1 MIQQLDENITR
12 AIFNFLN
19 SNNTISQIPYYLGL
33 IPYELY
39 VLPGMFIAI
48 AHMLYYN
55 TYTPLQFHLVPHW
68 FAFSMATYIKH
79 NLHRTRPG
87 CKFPEMKNKIA
98 KNHCKMPTQVQSF
111 PSGHTIIAFAL
122 TTTLITFLNDTTVLD
137 ENKIFA
143 GIHFYDN
150 RIKQIVTVLAIV
162 IATMTGIH
170 RIGFGYHYFG
180 DVCVGAVIGTFIGYI
195 SYKIIN
201 VARHECV
208 DINKNINDEEQQKY
222 KKQGIRI
229 VTVLAIFVCVLAI
242 YDFFTNKLGKL
253 TQLKH

>member
-12 AIFNFLN
+12 AIFKFLN
-19 SNNTISQIPYYLGL
+19 TNKTVAQIPYYLGL

-39 VLPGMFIAI
+39 VLPGMFVAI

-87 CKFPEMKNKIA
+87 CKFPEMKSKIA

-122 TTTLITFLNDTTVLD
+122 ATTLITFLNDETVPD

-150 RIKQIVTVLAIV
+150 RVKQIVTVLAILV
-162 IATMTGIH
+162 AAMTGIH
-170 RIGFGYHYFG
+170 RIGFGYHFFG
-180 DVCVGAVIGTFIGYI
+180 DVCVGAMLGIFIGYT

-201 VARHECV
+201 VARYECSEM
-208 DINKNINDEEQQKY
+208 DEKSNEEDKNKY
-222 KKQGIRI
+222 KKLGVRMISIFAI
-229 VTVLAIFVCVLAI
+229 VMCGLAI